1 MIRRL
6 LKIRAAKNAMWIVA
20 GKVAQAVIGMVLSM
34 LTARY
39 MGPQNYGLIN
49 YAASMTMF
57 LTPVAQLGL
66 TSTLVHELIRE
77 PDKEGEIL
85 GSAILM
91 SLVSGVL
98 CIVGIGI
105 FVCIATPDEPATF
118 RVCGLYS
125 LLLLAQGAELIQYWF
140 QAKLL
145 SKYTAALTL
154 AAYTLISVYQIA
166 LLVLHKS
173 VSWYAVAK
181 AVEHFIIAVGLIAAY
196 RRLGGKRLAASGRRM
211 MQLFR
216 GGWMYMLSG
225 LMVMMFAQTDRIMIK
240 NMIGDAQMGYYS
252 AAVVCANLA
261 EFVFLAIIDS
271 FRPVILTDRKR
282 DIRRFENDMSALY
295 SIILYLA
302 LAQSVFIAV
311 FAKPIVRILYGSA
324 YAPAVG
330 ALRIIVWYTAFS
342 YIGSART
349 VWILAEKKQ
358 TLILVVNACGA
369 AANIAMNAVL
379 IPRWGIEGAAFA
391 SLVTQMLTNVGMGW
405 ILRPLRKN
413 NELLVR
419 GLDPRVI
426 VQLIRSMESDG

>member
-6 LKIRAAKNAMWIVA
+6 LKIRAAKNAIWIVA
-20 GKVAQAVIGMVLSM
+20 GKVVQAILGLVISM

-39 MGPQNYGLIN
+39 MGPQNYGLIT

-57 LTPVAQLGL
+57 LTPVAQMGL
-66 TSTLVHELIRE
+66 TFTLVHELIRE
-77 PDKEGEIL
+77 PEKEGEIL

-91 SLVSGVL
+91 SLFSSIL
-98 CIVGIGI
+98 CMAGIGA
-105 FVCIATPDEPATF
+105 FVRIATPNEPATIW
-118 RVCGLYS
+118 VCELYS
-125 LLLLAQGAELIQYWF
+125 LLLLAQGVELIQYWF

-145 SKYTAALTL
+145 SKYTATLTL
-154 AAYTLISVYQIA
+154 AAYTLISLYQIV
-166 LLVLHKS
+166 LLILQKS
-173 VSWYAVAK
+173 VYWYAVAK
-181 AVEHFIIAVGLIAAY
+181 ASEHLMIAVGLMIAY
-196 RRLGGKRLAASGRRM
+196 RRLGGKRMTASGSRM
-211 MQLFR
+211 MRLFC

-240 NMIGDAQMGYYS
+240 NMIGDAEMGYYS
-252 AAVVCANLA
+252 AAVVCANLS

-271 FRPVILTDRKR
+271 LRPVILKDRER
-282 DIRRFENDMSALY
+282 DVRRFENGMSALY
-295 SIILYLA
+295 SIIIYLA
-302 LAQSVFIAV
+302 LAQSVVIAV
-311 FAKPIVRILYGSA
+311 LAKSIIHILYGNA
-324 YAPAVG
+324 YAPATG

-342 YIGSART
+342 YIGSARN

-358 TLILVVNACGA
+358 KMILVVNACGA
-369 AANIAMNAVL
+369 AANVAMNAVL

-391 SLVTQMLTNVGMGW
+391 SLATQMLTNVGMGW

-426 VQLIRSMESDG
+426 AKFIRSMESE